1 MSICLERWGRGGVTH
16 THQVIAVML
25 YEASGVPFKPQT
37 GVSFSTTVL
46 MCLMFELRNFCMHG
60 YQSVLKDG
68 GGDIVSHSSYGVGPE
83 ARFKALK
90 MFRS

>member
-1 MSICLERWGRGGVTH
+1 MNGCQSVLKDGEGGGAHT

-68 GGDIVSHSSYGVGPE
+68 GGTSLVIAVMAWGP
-83 ARFKALK
+83 RPAL
-90 MFRS
+90 RP